1 MDATSITVGQ
11 IEAQIADGRE
21 RLAQLDR
28 EAQDLAMPAVAG
40 DQDAAASLASINGQV
55 QQITAD
61 LAVLERA
68 RLAAAQQ
75 QQAVNE
81 AVAAATRARHLAN
94 ARASVARLIEIA
106 QQIDRAQAAI
116 LPVLKELDATELA
129 IWNSLRLASA
139 QPSGGI
145 VGQRNLAAIA
155 MDRLSVAASGKTM
168 FLSDQRCVEEVAA
181 SAWASLLASE
191 QDEASD
197 D

>member
-1 MDATSITVGQ
+1 MDTTSISLKQ

-28 EAQDLAMPAVAG
+28 EAQDLAMPAVSG
-40 DQDAAASLASINGQV
+40 DEHAATSLANINGQV
-55 QQITAD
+55 QQIAAD

-68 RLAAAQQ
+68 RLTATQQQTEASEAKAAA
-75 QQAVNE
+75 A
-81 AVAAATRARHLAN
+81 RAGYMAN

-116 LPVLKELDATELA
+116 LPALKELDTTELA
-129 IWNSLRLASA
+129 IWNSLRLAHA

-145 VGQRNLAAIA
+145 VGQRNLAIIA
-155 MDRLSVAASGKTM
+155 MDRLSAAANGKTM
-168 FLSDQRCVEEVAA
+168 FLSDQRCVEEIAA
-181 SAWASLLASE
+181 TAWASLIASE

>member
-1 MDATSITVGQ
+1 MDAPSITVHQ

-21 RLAQLDR
+21 RLARLDL
-28 EAQDLAMPAVAG
+28 EAQGLAMPVVSG
-40 DQDAAASLASINGQV
+40 DQDAAASLASINVQV

-68 RLAAAQQ
+68 RLSAAQEQ
-75 QQAVNE
+75 RAANE
-81 AVAAATRARHLAN
+81 ALAVAARARHMAD

-106 QQIDRAQAAI
+106 QKIDRTHAAI
-116 LPVLKELDATELA
+116 LPALKELDATELA

-139 QPSGGI
+139 QPSSGI

-155 MDRLSVAASGKTM
+155 MDRLSAAANGKTM

-181 SAWASLLASE
+181 AAWASLLASE